1 MKQEIT
7 TKVKKSGRM
16 QLSDKSMVNKLK
28 SNYDIVDDAVG
39 MRILQRKNILSI
51 PEDSLQN
58 TLFQINDKK
67 ILQIDFVNYN
77 RNRRHKSIPV
87 LFKMFKDDQVLVY
100 YKENLIQTEPE
111 YAHILKEYE
120 DGLLLYELMQQ
131 KIWNISSKDS
141 IGLQKY
147 FDQHI
152 DLYKSN
158 KLKDV
163 KGEVLNDYQTFL
175 EEKWMADLRKK
186 STIKVNKKELKK
198 LVKFYQKK
206 Q

>member
-1 MKQEIT
+1 
-7 TKVKKSGRM
+7 
-16 QLSDKSMVNKLK
+16 
-28 SNYDIVDDAVG
+28 
-39 MRILQRKNILSI
+39 
-51 PEDSLQN
+51 
-58 TLFQINDKK
+58 
-67 ILQIDFVNYN
+67 
-77 RNRRHKSIPV
+77 
-87 LFKMFKDDQVLVY
+87 MFKDDQVLVY
-100 YKENLIQTEPE
+100 YKQNLIHTEPE

-152 DLYKSN
+152 DLYKS
-158 KLKDV
+158 KELKEV

-186 STIKVNKKELKK
+186 SSIKVNKKELKK

-206 Q
+206 